1 MTIICDT
8 REHEGKNQHILEWFD
23 SKKIP
28 WIKSKLDYADYS
40 CMLPRN
46 PELGILRDLWFDKE
60 IAVERK
66 ANLDEYAN
74 NCVNDRNR
82 IKKEFSQ
89 APPNK
94 VLLIENATY
103 ADMMNGNYRSQYSAQ
118 SYYGTIHSFWHEFNM
133 PVVFMQDITQSGK
146 FIYGYFYYYIRN
158 IIK

>member
-46 PELGILRDLWFDKE
+46 PELGIPRDLWFDKE

-74 NCVNDRNR
+74 NCVDDRNR

-103 ADMMNGNYRSQYSAQ
+103 ADMMNGNYRSQ
-118 SYYGTIHSFWHEFNM
+118 
-133 PVVFMQDITQSGK
+133 
-146 FIYGYFYYYIRN
+146 
-158 IIK
+158 